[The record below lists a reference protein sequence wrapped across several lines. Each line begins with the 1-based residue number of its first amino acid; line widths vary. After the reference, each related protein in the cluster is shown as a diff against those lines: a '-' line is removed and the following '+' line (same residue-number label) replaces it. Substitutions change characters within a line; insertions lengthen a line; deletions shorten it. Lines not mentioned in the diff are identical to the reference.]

1 MRSYSLPISR
11 KTRVLNLGRHLFRL
25 RSLEA
30 ALQKRVRGLSAQSLW
45 GRMVPPNYLY
55 PPGSWRSAT
64 RAGSRLRLDISD
76 VVDHGVFF
84 EMHEAGAQALLDL
97 AQPGMSVLDIGTNIG
112 TTLLQLA
119 RRVGKSGQAQGFEPD
134 PANFAK
140 ATRNLKLNPWADHA
154 KVANVALGSE
164 SGQLKMFQ
172 VSPKNRGMNR
182 ILPASQAADREFPAV
197 DVSVRVLDEFLEE
210 AGITGVDLVKIDVE
224 GFEMNVLRGATRLL
238 REMRPVLFIE
248 LDDQNLRDQNASAS
262 ELVSL
267 LQSHAYSVRR
277 ADDGSK
283 VTPDGSFEK
292 CHFDII
298 ATPATGD

>member
-11 KTRVLNLGRHLFRL
+11 KTRVLNLGRHALRL
-25 RSLEA
+25 RPLEA
-30 ALQKRVRGLSAQSLW
+30 ALQKRVRGLTAQTFW
-45 GRMVPPNYLY
+45 GRLVPPNYLY

-84 EMHEAGAQALLDL
+84 DMHEAGAQALLDL
-97 AQPGMSVLDIGTNIG
+97 AQPNMSVLDIGTNIG

-119 RRVGKSGQAQGFEPD
+119 RRVGKGGSVQGFEPD

-140 ATRNLKLNPWADHA
+140 ATRNLKLNAWADHA
-154 KVANVALGSE
+154 RVANVALGSE

-182 ILPASQAADREFPAV
+182 ILPAAQAEPSGFPSVEVA
-197 DVSVRVLDEFLEE
+197 VRVLDDFLEE
-210 AGITGVDLVKIDVE
+210 AQITRVDLVKIDVE
-224 GFEMNVLRGATRLL
+224 GFEMNVLRGAQRLL
-238 REMRPVLFIE
+238 SEMRPVLFIE
-248 LDDQNLRDQNASAS
+248 LDDLNLRDQGASAC

-267 LQSHAYSVRR
+267 LRENLYSVLR

-283 VTPDGSFEK
+283 VSPSGDFEK

-298 ATPATGD
+298 ATPSAE

>member
-11 KTRVLNLGRHLFRL
+11 KTRILNLGRHALRL
-25 RSLEA
+25 RPLEA
-30 ALQKRVRGLSAQSLW
+30 ALQKRVRGRTAQTLW

-84 EMHEAGAQALLDL
+84 DMHEAGAQALLDL

-119 RRVGKSGQAQGFEPD
+119 RRVGKGGSVQGFEPD

-140 ATRNLKLNPWADHA
+140 ASRNLKLNAWADHA
-154 KVANVALGSE
+154 RVANVALGGE

-182 ILPASQAADREFPAV
+182 ILPESQGEGREFPSVEVA
-197 DVSVRVLDEFLEE
+197 VRVLDEFLAE
-210 AGITGVDLVKIDVE
+210 AQITGVDLVKIDVE
-224 GFEMNVLRGATRLL
+224 GFEMNVLRGASRLL
-238 REMRPVLFIE
+238 SEMRPVLFIE
-248 LDDQNLRDQNASAS
+248 LDDLNLRDQNSSAS

-267 LQSHAYSVRR
+267 LQANNYSVRR
-277 ADDGSK
+277 ADDGSE
-283 VTPDGSFEK
+283 VAPDGDFEK

-298 ATPATGD
+298 ATPGT